1 MAAGV
6 EEAVVSR
13 KRSEVVVKAGND
25 VFMCLDLGR
34 SRTLVPTHYTL
45 CHGSPAAGHDLW
57 SFTLEGHSK
66 AANQWVD
73 LAPPGQARTLKS
85 PYGVGT
91 WPVAAA
97 GERFRY
103 LRVRSTGN
111 NQKGDNALPMCAFE
125 FYGHLF
131 RNST

>member
-13 KRSEVVVKAGND
+13 KRGEVVVKAGSD
-25 VFMCLDLGR
+25 VFLCLDLGR
-34 SRTLVPTHYTL
+34 SRTMVPTHYTL
-45 CHGSPAAGHDLW
+45 CHGSPSPGMDLL

-66 AANQWVD
+66 AANKWVD
-73 LAPPGQARTLKS
+73 LAPPGQERTLKS

-91 WPVAAA
+91 WAVDAK

-111 NQKGDNALPMCAFE
+111 NQKGDNSLPMCAFE
-125 FYGHLF
+125 FYGSLF
-131 RNST
+131 RSGN